1 MSTKTYKC
9 PFCSYRAT
17 RENLGSH
24 IEEEHEEC
32 IPKGMTANQ
41 IVFNTINHKDHGT
54 CVVCKRPTKWN
65 ETACKYDRLCGRPQC
80 QKALRDA
87 YKKNMLRVHG
97 KTTLLDDP
105 EQQEKM
111 LANRRISGKYKFT
124 DGGYHVFTG
133 KYEEKALEFMDKVM
147 GFKSTDILSPG
158 PTIEYIYKGK
168 KLKWITDIL
177 LIPFNLVIEVKD
189 GGSNPNNREM
199 ISYREKQLAKEQM
212 ITNMGKFNYLR
223 LTDNDFSQ
231 LLGIVA
237 ELKAQMIDDSE
248 ENKKVIINVNEEVD
262 MLQETCIDETVGSK
276 FTKRY
281 SGFNDLCKSIKT
293 PSELNDWYNV
303 NNIRWFTQDERVKR
317 RLAIHSTNEDDVI
330 VAWPDEII
338 KNHAGICFDHAI
350 FMRLLCNRNSI
361 ENRMLYIGTIATN
374 DKDTKY
380 LGHIVCLYKIKDSGV
395 YIFNYRANNEG
406 SLQGPFGSYE
416 EAEAAYKKYYF
427 YITSLFLK
435 LMPGK
440 YHAKKVFSRIQKEN
454 LNVYDDYYNDRY
466 ATQAEIVKRIPEI
479 WDMLA
484 KVNKEC
490 HTDKITWLDEVL
502 SKLDKIKLSSILKSI
517 KGIFGE
523 STINESGIDRYKKKY
538 TSFDAFCKDMQSPTD
553 VLNWV
558 KVNQC
563 DWPKEFNAKD
573 RSKGIHFYWPDDIL
587 RTKLGTC
594 IDFTLLMHFFCERK
608 HIENYILRTSKY
620 FRKYGDKEY
629 HMFQHFMC
637 IYKEKDGLYYVFN
650 YQGKR
655 SYGMKGPYSKPED
668 VRNEQ
673 LKMMKKHVMSVKNII
688 GKASDNDLCDIKY
701 FAAIQDTKEYPIYD
715 KFYGD
720 KKIFRD
726 DMMFKSK
733 YMPSLIC
740 KYDSPN
746 PEMHNDMYDNL
757 KEKLTHLPKSIKAKL
772 IYAASDWFN
781 RTNDSMMESGEL
793 DDSVSTYEGESTN
806 LSPIYYNYRGDNN
819 MVLENAKP
827 VKGPKELVR
836 LYNNLEANFSYEERD
851 DYFKDYKTK
860 SPAEFEKLGY
870 GICWDYADYEAKYLE
885 KMGYKNTTA
894 DLSNG
899 KYSLYYHQFNS
910 DDGVNPTH
918 TWVACMK
925 GNKVYVVESSWYS
938 FKGVHCFDNE
948 QDMIAVYVSKL
959 NEEKM
964 PNLLMKYKP
973 SRKFGLTTV
982 KYMNHIYDTGTIVI
996 DNVGMQESV
1005 STYEGEYHS
1014 TDPNYESLIESVG
1027 VEHKERINYFI
1038 SPKSEGAEILL
1049 ANLACAGKDRFKEWF
1064 DPSEKFFSII
1074 GKATASFYEKAGKEY
1089 EFLIIFNPK
1098 DTDADKRYNAN
1109 QLCNYIQSMAT
1120 GNGLVDTMRDKLFT
1134 YSGIMHIKMAKDL
1147 WLSYLILF
1155 GEDEIEKIFL
1165 VAYNM
1170 DTEWMELIPMPVP
1183 PMNTY
1188 RDSIA
1193 MEANLVPIPK
1203 PKDIKYIKSAEG
1215 IDNPYI
1221 MYDNKQYRV
1230 RVETLIFDKHGDVL
1244 VEMQDP
1250 KNLNKYGTNYKLPGG
1265 GLDKGR
1271 ALDEQAEAECNEEA
1285 LVVTKN
1291 RSYTGMTYF
1300 QNYEG
1305 KYPEWQKKKL
1315 WPLGLKYE
1323 GSLTF
1328 IFVAEYDKKFT
1339 GHIEDVDKDD
1349 FYQKAKYVGV
1359 DTIDW
1364 RAEHEEAIDFYFNH
1378 RDAIREGVDMDL
1390 NEFAGPGG
1398 MTPAPDLSYVTQYGP
1413 VHRDTGTGIM
1423 DMNVEGYA
1431 VSNDILTKNILT
1443 QDKSG
1448 MVKKENTEEFLKGR
1462 KLRVFQFR
1470 SDPEGLRIIENAIGT
1485 VQPRGFIYEALTGKK
1500 LLSDDQILCDESCTE
1515 VSPIDIGSE
1524 ATSYLQTVAEQLKSI
1539 KGKKDHEFPLT
1550 NPHMIK
1556 EADAITEGLKD
1567 VVVMENQYGV
1577 YAKNAKTGMRTA
1589 YYQRIKDIPA
1599 KVVAKKNVKH

>member
-54 CVVCKRPTKWN
+54 CVVCKRPTKWS

-237 ELKAQMIDDSE
+237 ELKAQMIDDSD

-262 MLQETCIDETVGSK
+262 MLQETYIAESTNGYSDAKRIYDSLSDEDKKFVSPNGRFVDSPALAYRYIHKVGKDVAGFIDCYKYNGKSTTSAFIVYAVSSKFRGKGISKILLDKAVVGCRAKGYKKLIYKCDSKNTASAKAAESYGFKLVKSSKNQKSYEMPLGSVSITEAVSNK

-281 SGFNDLCKSIKT
+281 SGFDDLCKSIKT
-293 PSELNDWYNV
+293 PAELNDWYNV
-303 NNIRWFTQDERVKR
+303 NNIRWFTQGEQSKR
-317 RLAIHSTNEDDVI
+317 RLAIHSVNEDDVI

-338 KNHAGICFDHAI
+338 RSHAGICFDHAI
-350 FMRLLCNRNSI
+350 FMHLLCNRNSI

-374 DKDTKY
+374 TKDTKY

-406 SLQGPFGSYE
+406 SIQGPFGSYE

-435 LMPGK
+435 MMPGN
-440 YHAKKVFSRIQKEN
+440 YRGKKVFSHIQKEN
-454 LNVYDDYYNDRY
+454 LNVYDEHYNDKY
-466 ATQAEIVKRIPEI
+466 VTQVELVKRIPKI
-479 WDMLA
+479 WDMFA

-490 HTDKITWLDEVL
+490 HTEKITWLDEIL
-502 SKLDKIKLSSILKSI
+502 SKLDKFKLSNILKSI

-523 STINESGIDRYKKKY
+523 S
-538 TSFDAFCKDMQSPTD
+538 AP
-553 VLNWV
+553 
-558 KVNQC
+558 
-563 DWPKEFNAKD
+563 
-573 RSKGIHFYWPDDIL
+573 
-587 RTKLGTC
+587 
-594 IDFTLLMHFFCERK
+594 
-608 HIENYILRTSKY
+608 
-620 FRKYGDKEY
+620 
-629 HMFQHFMC
+629 
-637 IYKEKDGLYYVFN
+637 
-650 YQGKR
+650 
-655 SYGMKGPYSKPED
+655 
-668 VRNEQ
+668 
-673 LKMMKKHVMSVKNII
+673 
-688 GKASDNDLCDIKY
+688 
-701 FAAIQDTKEYPIYD
+701 
-715 KFYGD
+715 
-720 KKIFRD
+720 
-726 DMMFKSK
+726 
-733 YMPSLIC
+733 
-740 KYDSPN
+740 
-746 PEMHNDMYDNL
+746 
-757 KEKLTHLPKSIKAKL
+757 
-772 IYAASDWFN
+772 
-781 RTNDSMMESGEL
+781 L
-793 DDSVSTYEGESTN
+793 DD
-806 LSPIYYNYRGDNN
+806 
-819 MVLENAKP
+819 
-827 VKGPKELVR
+827 
-836 LYNNLEANFSYEERD
+836 
-851 DYFKDYKTK
+851 
-860 SPAEFEKLGY
+860 
-870 GICWDYADYEAKYLE
+870 
-885 KMGYKNTTA
+885 
-894 DLSNG
+894 
-899 KYSLYYHQFNS
+899 
-910 DDGVNPTH
+910 
-918 TWVACMK
+918 
-925 GNKVYVVESSWYS
+925 
-938 FKGVHCFDNE
+938 
-948 QDMIAVYVSKL
+948 
-959 NEEKM
+959 
-964 PNLLMKYKP
+964 
-973 SRKFGLTTV
+973 
-982 KYMNHIYDTGTIVI
+982 
-996 DNVGMQESV
+996 SV

-1134 YSGIMHIKMAKDL
+1134 YSGIMHIQMAKDL

-1155 GEDEIEKIFL
+1155 GGDEIEKIFL

-1193 MEANLVPIPK
+1193 MEANLIPIPK

-1250 KNLNKYGTNYKLPGG
+1250 KKLNKYGTNYKLPGG